1 MDINFANFNKSLGE
15 ILTFDVINCNSSFV
29 NCLRRIIISNIET
42 VGFRTEDYE
51 ESDLKILEN
60 TSSLHN
66 EFLLHRIGLIPINI
80 PDVSSYDPNKYK
92 FSLNVDNKTQNIIDI
107 TTNDMKVLNLETNT
121 LEKTED
127 FFPRNKITNDHILL
141 IRLKPTP
148 DGTGEKIKLE
158 GKSSKGI
165 GKQHIRFSPVSNVCF
180 VNKIDPNREAEELD
194 KYLAQHPD
202 SNITELKKKF
212 KLEESERCFYIND
225 NGDPH
230 IFEFTIESCGV
241 MDPHKI
247 LIEGLNKI
255 IAMINKFTSEF
266 EKSLSNNES
275 NIEIKETK
283 ALMKAFDITINNEN
297 HTLGHLLQSHI
308 NHLFKG
314 DNIFVGYKNP
324 HPLEN
329 KIIFRIKV
337 DTINELK
344 KIFTDTCSEL
354 IKQCD
359 KLLNLISTEFK
370 SDVKSKKKFKVKGS
384 K

>member
-141 IRLKPTP
+141 IRLRPTP
-148 DGTGEKIKLE
+148 DGTGEKINLE

>member
-15 ILTFDVINCNSSFV
+15 MLKFDVNNSNSSFV

-51 ESDLKILEN
+51 ESDIKIIEN

-80 PDVSSYDPNKYK
+80 PDVSTYDPTKYK

-107 TTNDMKVLNLETNT
+107 TTNDIEVLNLETNT

-127 FFPRNKITNDHILL
+127 FFPRNKITNDHILI

-180 VNKIDPNREAEELD
+180 INKIDPNREAEEFD

-212 KLEESERCFYIND
+212 KLEESERCFYINE

-230 IFEFTIESCGV
+230 KFEFTIESCGV
-241 MDPHKI
+241 IEPHKI
-247 LIEGLNKI
+247 LIQGLNKI
-255 IAMINKFTSEF
+255 IAMLNKFTSEF
-266 EKSLSNNES
+266 EKALSNNES
-275 NIEIKETK
+275 NVEIKETK

-308 NHLFKG
+308 NQLFKS
-314 DNIFVGYKNP
+314 DNIFVGYQNP

-344 KIFTDTCSEL
+344 KIFTETCGEL
-354 IKQCD
+354 TKQCE

-370 SDVKSKKKFKVKGS
+370 SDVKPKKKFKVKGA

>member
-15 ILTFDVINCNSSFV
+15 MLKFDVNNSNSSFV

-51 ESDLKILEN
+51 ESDIKIIEN

-80 PDVSSYDPNKYK
+80 PDVSSYDPTKYK

-107 TTNDMKVLNLETNT
+107 TTNDIEVLNLETNT

-127 FFPRNKITNDHILL
+127 FFPRNKITNDHILI

-180 VNKIDPNREAEELD
+180 INKIDTNREAEEFD
-194 KYLAQHPD
+194 KYLAQHPE

-212 KLEESERCFYIND
+212 KLEESERCFYINE

-230 IFEFTIESCGV
+230 KFEFTIESCGV
-241 MDPHKI
+241 IEPHKI
-247 LIEGLNKI
+247 LIQGLNKI
-255 IAMINKFTSEF
+255 IAMLNKFTSEF
-266 EKSLSNNES
+266 EKALSNNES
-275 NIEIKETK
+275 NVEIKETK

-308 NHLFKG
+308 NQLFKS
-314 DNIFVGYKNP
+314 DNIFVGYQNP

-344 KIFTDTCSEL
+344 KIFTETCGEL
-354 IKQCD
+354 TKQCE

-370 SDVKSKKKFKVKGS
+370 SDVKPKKKFKVKGA